1 MFGFEPR
8 WASLNA
14 LTLLIESYSLI
25 NSTDR
30 GVNRRQ
36 QHRVLKREVTSL
48 RLDTVTWIL
57 HEAETKIY

>member
-8 WASLNA
+8 LASLNA
-14 LTLLIESYSLI
+14 ITLLTEPYSLI

-48 RLDTVTWIL
+48 RLDTVTWNIN
-57 HEAETKIY
+57 EAETEIY